1 MGLTWEVP
9 PEQAFEAL
17 ATAYTSA
24 IHRGVV
30 IIYQRWAPE
39 IANWMKENAPW
50 TDRTGNARQGLYTAV
65 ENVVNTM
72 VELIMSHGV
81 EYGIFLELKNAGH
94 FAIVNPALDYF
105 APKIWQDVRELV
117 SR

>member
-1 MGLTWEVP
+1 LIEWERP
-9 PEQAFEAL
+9 PEQVFEEL
-17 ATAYTSA
+17 ATAYVNA
-24 IHRGVV
+24 IHRGVFV
-30 IIYQRWAPE
+30 IAQRWAPE
-39 IANWMKENAPW
+39 IANYMKANAPW
-50 TDRTGNARQGLYTAV
+50 TDRTGNARQALYTAV
-65 ENVVNTM
+65 EVVNSM